1 MKAKMLD
8 VLQKTVNADRLPPPS
23 PPIHFTQ
30 TFHVLHACYLL
41 GLYTFR
47 PDPGAFDLPVP
58 AAGRTGVFNSLA

>member
-8 VLQKTVNADRLPPPS
+8 VLQKTVTADRLPPPS
-23 PPIHFTQ
+23 PPFTSPK
-30 TFHVLHACYLL
+30 HSMLHACYLL